1 MSKDDA
7 PNLSEAKCCA
17 TCRHGMWEGN
27 AVWRLAFL
35 FWAKYHEYCE
45 DYK

>member
-1 MSKDDA
+1 MSRDDA

-17 TCRHGMWEGN
+17 TCNNGMWEGN
-27 AVWRLAFL
+27 EVWCQKFE
-35 FWAKYHEYCE
+35 FWAKYHEYCK